1 MSSAPA
7 PSSGKVDLSGPLTIR
22 QAAVVRDAIR
32 SAFDTQGTVLL
43 SIAED
48 AEVDLSFLQLVH
60 AARLQAA
67 AEGRM
72 IALDRPAGGNL
83 LSTLERAGFLTDAD
97 PRDCEFWLHRKE
109 QP

>member
-1 MSSAPA
+1 MSPAPA
-7 PSSGKVDLSGPLTIR
+7 PSNGKVDLSGPLTIR
-22 QAAVVRDAIR
+22 QVAAVHEAIR
-32 SAFDTQGTVLL
+32 SAFEAQGPVLL

-67 AEGRM
+67 ADGRT
-72 IALDRPAGGNL
+72 IALERPAGGNL

-109 QP
+109 QQ

>member
-1 MSSAPA
+1 MSPASA

-22 QAAVVRDAIR
+22 QVAAVHEAIR
-32 SAFDTQGTVLL
+32 SAFEAQGPVLL
-43 SIAED
+43 NIAED

-67 AEGRM
+67 ADGRT
-72 IALDRPAGGNL
+72 IALERPAGGNL

-97 PRDCEFWLHRKE
+97 PRDREFWLHRKE
-109 QP
+109 QQ

>member
-1 MSSAPA
+1 MSPAPA
-7 PSSGKVDLSGPLTIR
+7 LSRGKVDLSGPLTIR
-22 QAAVVRDAIR
+22 QVAAVHEAIR
-32 SAFDTQGTVLL
+32 SALGGKDAVLL

-67 AEGRM
+67 VDGRTL
-72 IALDRPAGGNL
+72 ALDRPADGNL

-97 PRDCEFWLHRKE
+97 PRDREFWLHRKE
-109 QP
+109 LQ